1 MAPETPLQYNFTG
14 DLVDNRT
21 HRQKQLARQAN
32 GWQQPPMF
40 AQRQLAQF
48 GVRAHPEMPAI
59 ARNGKR
65 LEMVLEIEDP
75 RTEDEKALAQQRVA
89 EEKTYPLFSP
99 DGKKEPTQSEGRATV
114 AELEGRLLTLG
125 QKRKELLELLAELLE
140 REAATIKELQS
151 RDAKTRPLR
160 LPEEIGQT
168 HHIFGPG
175 FHLQRSVQIFPLP
188 SGKEL

>member
-65 LEMVLEIEDP
+65 LEMVLEI
-75 RTEDEKALAQQRVA
+75 QQRVA

-160 LPEEIGQT
+160 LPEEMGQT